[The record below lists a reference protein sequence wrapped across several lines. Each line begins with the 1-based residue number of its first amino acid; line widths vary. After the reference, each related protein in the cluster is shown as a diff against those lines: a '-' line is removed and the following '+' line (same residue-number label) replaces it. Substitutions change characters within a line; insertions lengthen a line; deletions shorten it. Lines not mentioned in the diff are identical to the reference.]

1 MSPENQQP
9 IDKGPFGLDLSCLVT
24 PSRKRPWTIVLA
36 ALVLTL
42 ALGWYAA
49 AHFKISTDVN
59 QLLSPDLAW
68 RQQEK
73 AMEEAFPDK
82 VDRLVAVIDGDSA
95 ERAEAA
101 AAALARALEARPD
114 LFRQVERPDSI
125 PYFRKN
131 GVLLL
136 KEESLASVLD
146 RIVQAQ
152 PLLGVV
158 TSDPSL
164 RGFFGMLDLMGEG
177 YLQGQAGLDRIGR
190 PLDVAA
196 DTVEAALAG
205 QDRPLALQSMTGDGK
220 LSLRDTRK
228 FVLTKPVLD
237 YGALEP
243 GKAASDALRA
253 AAKDLNL
260 TPDHG
265 VTVRLTG
272 SVALNDEEFAS
283 VSEGMGTATALSGI
297 LVLVILFMALRSFRL
312 IVPIAITLIVGLVA
326 TTAFALATVGSLN
339 LISVAFAVM
348 FIGIAVDFGIQFG
361 VRYRDQRHGNPD
373 HGAAMDRTA
382 KILSGPLSMA
392 GFATALGFIAFIP
405 TDYRGVSELG
415 LIAGGGMLI
424 ALALN
429 VTLLPALLT
438 IAKPPA
444 EKEAIGY
451 AWMAPVDRFMA
462 ARRKP
467 LGILI
472 LATALAGLATL
483 TQLRFDFDPLNLK
496 NPRTESVST
505 LFDMM
510 RDPDAGIYTVSTL
523 RPTLEEA
530 RQLGQGL
537 EKLAVVDHVITLAS
551 FVPENQETK
560 LAMIAD
566 TRQLLE
572 PTLALSRLPP
582 PAEAEIYGS
591 LDKLRA
597 KLRKVAEKAG
607 DPGASA
613 RRLAEALDKVA
624 ERRDRALIERLSS
637 NVIEPMRDKMA
648 MMKDVLSAK
657 PVTID
662 SVTED
667 LRKNWVTKD
676 GRYLVEIYPKGDP
689 RDAKTLIAFADA
701 IGKLEP
707 DATGGPVSIRE
718 SGRTVSSAF
727 IQAGAYALL
736 VLALLTYVVLKSFR
750 QTILLMAALIFA
762 GIVTLAT
769 TVAIKLP
776 LNYANII
783 SLPLLL
789 SLGVSYAIYFIYSWR
804 SGERA
809 PLQTSMARAVFFSA
823 ATTLTAFGSL
833 ALSSHPGTAGMGDLL
848 TMALL
853 YCLTSTFFVL
863 PVLLGI
869 FNKDTN

>member
-1 MSPENQQP
+1 MISQNQP
-9 IDKGPFGLDLSCLVT
+9 IDKGPFGLDLSLFVT
-24 PSRKRPWTIVLA
+24 PSRKHPWAVALA
-36 ALVLTL
+36 ALALTL

-49 AHFKISTDVN
+49 THFKINTDVN

-82 VDRLVAVIDGDSA
+82 VDRLLAVIDGDTA
-95 ERAEAA
+95 ERAESA
-101 AAALARALEARPD
+101 AAALAKALEAQPT

-136 KEESLASVLD
+136 KEESLGGILD
-146 RIVQAQ
+146 QIVQAQ
-152 PLLGVV
+152 PLLGVA
-158 TSDPSL
+158 TSDPTL

-177 YLQGQAGLDRIGR
+177 YLQGQTGLDRIDR
-190 PLDVAA
+190 PMAVTA

-205 QDRPLALQSMTGDGK
+205 NDRPLALQSMMGDGK

-228 FVLTKPVLD
+228 FVLSRPVLD
-237 YGALEP
+237 YAALEP
-243 GKAASDALRA
+243 GRAASDALRA
-253 AAKDLNL
+253 AAKSLNL

-265 VTVRLTG
+265 MTVRLTG

-283 VSEGMGTATALSGI
+283 VSEGMGMATSLSGI

-361 VRYRDQRHGNPD
+361 VRYRDQRHKNPD
-373 HGAAMDRTA
+373 HATAMDRTA

-444 EKEAIGY
+444 ESEAIGY
-451 AWMAPVDRFMA
+451 AWMAPVDRFMVSH
-462 ARRKP
+462 RK
-467 LGILI
+467 
-472 LATALAGLATL
+472 TAGLAIL
-483 TQLRFDFDPLNLK
+483 VLACCGMAAMTQLRFDFDPLNLK
-496 NPRTESVST
+496 NPRAESVAT
-505 LFDMM
+505 LFDLMQ
-510 RDPDAGIYTVSTL
+510 DPDFGVYTVSAL
-523 RPTLEEA
+523 RPSREEA
-530 RQLGQGL
+530 QKLAEEM
-537 EKLAVVDHVITLAS
+537 EKLPQVDHAITLNS
-551 FVPENQETK
+551 FVPESQETK

-572 PTLALSRLPP
+572 PTLALTRLPEP
-582 PAEAEIYGS
+582 TETQLFES

-607 DPGASA
+607 TTGISA
-613 RRLAEALDKVA
+613 LRLADALDQVA
-624 ERRDRALIERLSS
+624 QKHDSAPIERVTR
-637 NVIEPMRDKMA
+637 NIIGPMQEKMA
-648 MMKDVLSAK
+648 MMKDVLSAQ
-657 PVTID
+657 PVTLD
-662 SVTED
+662 SITED
-667 LRKNWVTKD
+667 LRKGWVTKD
-676 GRYLVEIYPKGDP
+676 GRYLVEIYPKGNP
-689 RDAKTLIAFADA
+689 RDYNTLVAFSDA
-701 IGKLEP
+701 VRRMAP

-718 SGRTVSSAF
+718 SGRTVSQAF
-727 IQAGAYALL
+727 LQAGCYALV
-736 VLALLTYVVLKSFR
+736 VLALLTLVVLRNVR
-750 QTILLMAALIFA
+750 QTVLLMAALIFA
-762 GIVTLAT
+762 GVITLAT
-769 TVAIKLP
+769 TVAIGLP

-809 PLQTSMARAVFFSA
+809 PLQTSMARAVLFSA

-833 ALSSHPGTAGMGDLL
+833 ALSSHLGTAGMGELL

-853 YCLTSTFFVL
+853 YCLASTFFIL

-869 FNKDTN
+869 FNNDTT